1 MKRGSSVPK
10 FDITKLEARKVE
22 EEVVIHSPHHE
33 EKEAMLRS
41 KAAWRRAAIRFFERF
56 ADRPRRRGRAE
67 RRRPQVRMTAIRRAN
82 DIRQNVKQQIIEN
95 LLETSGYE
103 RHDEGSYAS

>member
-1 MKRGSSVPK
+1 
-10 FDITKLEARKVE
+10 
-22 EEVVIHSPHHE
+22 
-33 EKEAMLRS
+33 
-41 KAAWRRAAIRFFERF
+41 
-56 ADRPRRRGRAE
+56 
-67 RRRPQVRMTAIRRAN
+67 MTAIRRAN